1 LLHEEIKRTFA
12 FNLIDKLQPIII
24 IGAARSGTHLIA
36 TTIKK
41 NIDCIY
47 LNEINDL
54 WKKRFPF
61 LEIDEIDENIITPNK
76 VKLVRQDFRR
86 LLKGKDSSFLLEK
99 TAANCLRLELV
110 NKVFPNTKFIH
121 ILRDGRDVAVSTR
134 RKYKGDIRKISSNRN
149 LENQEGRRFRNFFH
163 EIYHKINNGLTLLM
177 LISNSLRYLRMSL
190 VLLGLR
196 KRDFW
201 GPRFKGFRKL
211 YRNDTL
217 IAVASEQWKY
227 SVNSILDFIAKNP
240 NKDILTLKYED
251 LITSPNTVIKETM
264 EFILDKNFREEEL
277 IHDIK
282 TSGFET
288 WKDVLNEKEVSLV
301 NSRLSDLLKQL
312 DYE

>member
-1 LLHEEIKRTFA
+1 
-12 FNLIDKLQPIII
+12 
-24 IGAARSGTHLIA
+24 
-36 TTIKK
+36 
-41 NIDCIY
+41 
-47 LNEINDL
+47 
-54 WKKRFPF
+54 
-61 LEIDEIDENIITPNK
+61 
-76 VKLVRQDFRR
+76 
-86 LLKGKDSSFLLEK
+86 
-99 TAANCLRLELV
+99 
-110 NKVFPNTKFIH
+110 
-121 ILRDGRDVAVSTR
+121 
-134 RKYKGDIRKISSNRN
+134 
-149 LENQEGRRFRNFFH
+149 
-163 EIYHKINNGLTLLM
+163 
-177 LISNSLRYLRMSL
+177 MSL

>member
-1 LLHEEIKRTFA
+1 M
-12 FNLIDKLQPIII
+12 
-24 IGAARSGTHLIA
+24 
-36 TTIKK
+36 
-41 NIDCIY
+41 
-47 LNEINDL
+47 
-54 WKKRFPF
+54 
-61 LEIDEIDENIITPNK
+61 
-76 VKLVRQDFRR
+76 KLVRQDFRR

-217 IAVASEQWKY
+217 IEVASEQWKY

-288 WKDVLNEKEVSLV
+288 WKDVLNEKEELLV
-301 NSRLSDLLKQL
+301 NTRLSDLLKQL

>member
-1 LLHEEIKRTFA
+1 
-12 FNLIDKLQPIII
+12 
-24 IGAARSGTHLIA
+24 
-36 TTIKK
+36 
-41 NIDCIY
+41 
-47 LNEINDL
+47 
-54 WKKRFPF
+54 
-61 LEIDEIDENIITPNK
+61 
-76 VKLVRQDFRR
+76 
-86 LLKGKDSSFLLEK
+86 
-99 TAANCLRLELV
+99 
-110 NKVFPNTKFIH
+110 
-121 ILRDGRDVAVSTR
+121 
-134 RKYKGDIRKISSNRN
+134 
-149 LENQEGRRFRNFFH
+149 
-163 EIYHKINNGLTLLM
+163 M

-217 IAVASEQWKY
+217 IEVASEQWKY

-288 WKDVLNEKEVSLV
+288 WKDVLNEKEELLV
-301 NSRLSDLLKQL
+301 NTRLSDLLKQL

>member
-1 LLHEEIKRTFA
+1 
-12 FNLIDKLQPIII
+12 
-24 IGAARSGTHLIA
+24 
-36 TTIKK
+36 
-41 NIDCIY
+41 
-47 LNEINDL
+47 
-54 WKKRFPF
+54 
-61 LEIDEIDENIITPNK
+61 
-76 VKLVRQDFRR
+76 
-86 LLKGKDSSFLLEK
+86 
-99 TAANCLRLELV
+99 
-110 NKVFPNTKFIH
+110 
-121 ILRDGRDVAVSTR
+121 
-134 RKYKGDIRKISSNRN
+134 
-149 LENQEGRRFRNFFH
+149 
-163 EIYHKINNGLTLLM
+163 
-177 LISNSLRYLRMSL
+177 MSL

-201 GPRFKGFRKL
+201 GPRFKGFREL

-217 IAVASEQWKY
+217 IEVASEQWKY

-251 LITSPNTVIKETM
+251 LITSPNTVVKETM
-264 EFILDKNFREEEL
+264 EFILDKNFIEEEL

>member
-1 LLHEEIKRTFA
+1 
-12 FNLIDKLQPIII
+12 
-24 IGAARSGTHLIA
+24 
-36 TTIKK
+36 
-41 NIDCIY
+41 
-47 LNEINDL
+47 
-54 WKKRFPF
+54 
-61 LEIDEIDENIITPNK
+61 
-76 VKLVRQDFRR
+76 
-86 LLKGKDSSFLLEK
+86 
-99 TAANCLRLELV
+99 
-110 NKVFPNTKFIH
+110 
-121 ILRDGRDVAVSTR
+121 
-134 RKYKGDIRKISSNRN
+134 
-149 LENQEGRRFRNFFH
+149 
-163 EIYHKINNGLTLLM
+163 
-177 LISNSLRYLRMSL
+177 MSL

-217 IAVASEQWKY
+217 IEVASEQWKY

-264 EFILDKNFREEEL
+264 EFILDKNFREEKL

-288 WKDVLNEKEVSLV
+288 WKDVLNEKEELLV
-301 NSRLSDLLKQL
+301 NTRLSDLLKQL